1 MVLWLLSYPGA
12 RLRRIGRYY
21 RGRYVIALISVSL
34 GYFTVAITVSN
45 QFKARDILH
54 VYVPR
59 LQHVLVVQH
68 RSCHYC
74 QCSDRWRNLL
84 HRKHRCLLPHHSVN
98 FDDIVWLI
106 DTRIGI
112 FFWDRLAQERAKRLP
127 SLLRLVLEQL
137 VLRYHLQNMLVVIS
151 ISLAKFVAIVLVAS
165 GPDVEDVV

>member
-21 RGRYVIALISVSL
+21 QGSYVIALISVSL

-45 QFKARDILH
+45 QSRARDIF
-54 VYVPR
+54 YVCVSR
-59 LQHVLVVQH
+59 LQHVLIVPH
-68 RSCHYC
+68 GSYHYYNRS
-74 QCSDRWRNLL
+74 DKWRNLL
-84 HRKHRCLLPHHSVN
+84 HRKHRCLLPHHSVH

-106 DTRIGI
+106 DTRIGL

-137 VLRYHLQNMLVVIS
+137 VLRYHLPNMLVLVS
-151 ISLAKFVAIVLVAS
+151 ISLAEFVAVVLVAS
-165 GPDVEDVV
+165 DPDVEDVV